1 VPTPAEELV
10 RAFGDAQL
18 HKHWARARAERP
30 GSEYERLLAG
40 EVKRRQSATAG
51 DSPAFG
57 RVNLPDVL
65 ARGCTGSGWE

>member
-1 VPTPAEELV
+1 VPTAAEELV
-10 RAFGDAQL
+10 RAFGDIQL
-18 HKHWARARAERP
+18 RKHWDRARAERP
-30 GSEYERLLAG
+30 GSEYERLLAA
-40 EVKRRQSATAG
+40 EVKRRTAAAAG